1 MKHSSIHLSTADLQT
16 LISRATAGK
25 TGPKVA
31 VRADSESLLLDL
43 SEIDQPLV
51 PKQLTASLN
60 GGLAPSE
67 RHVKIRW
74 TLKACDE
81 NQERGNLLK
90 MLVGKGKAKF
100 VNVALD
106 KARPRIA
113 DRLRTLIESVPELSP
128 ALVSVDN
135 ETITLDPAKILVGG
149 RELGEFIAIQSLTVP
164 GQSGAAASV
173 GVRAK

>member
-25 TGPKVA
+25 TAPKVA

-81 NQERGNLLK
+81 NQERGNVLEQVWK
-90 MLVGKGKAKF
+90 RAQSKV

-106 KARPRIA
+106 TACPFIA
-113 DRLRTLIESVPELSP
+113 GRLRTLIESVPELSP
-128 ALVSVDN
+128 ALVSVDD

-149 RELGEFIAIQSLTVP
+149 RELGEFVAIQSLTVP
-164 GQSGAAASV
+164 GQNGAAASA

>member
-43 SEIDQPLV
+43 SEIDQPPV

-60 GGLAPSE
+60 SEFAPSE

-81 NQERGNLLK
+81 NQERGSVLHQVWK
-90 MLVGKGKAKF
+90 KAQSKV

-106 KARPRIA
+106 TARPFIA
-113 DRLRTLIESVPELSP
+113 GRLRTLIESVPELSP

-149 RELGEFIAIQSLTVP
+149 RELGEFVAIQSLTVP

>member
-25 TGPKVA
+25 TVPKVA

-43 SEIDQPLV
+43 SEIDQPPV

-60 GGLAPSE
+60 GEFAPSE
-67 RHVKIRW
+67 RHVKLRW
-74 TLKACDE
+74 TLKAPHE
-81 NQERGNLLK
+81 AQEPRSRIG
-90 MLVGKGKAKF
+90 VWVDKGKNAAT
-100 VNVALD
+100 NWGLY
-106 KARPRIA
+106 KARPWIA

-149 RELGEFIAIQSLTVP
+149 RELGEFVAIQSLTVP